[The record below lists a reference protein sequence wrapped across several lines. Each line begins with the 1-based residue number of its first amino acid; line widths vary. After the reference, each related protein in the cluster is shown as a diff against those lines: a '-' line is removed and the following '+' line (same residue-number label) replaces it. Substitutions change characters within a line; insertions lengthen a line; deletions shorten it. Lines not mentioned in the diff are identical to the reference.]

1 MALTFTGIEA
11 RTQYASGRQLRASQL
26 NESFRQPMYLTN
38 TLAQA
43 LGSFYTGTAN
53 VNINGEEATVEHL
66 KNLFKLSFRDILKEY
81 VGTAYSKILL
91 EKTVNNNEVPTVEM
105 EVYNGESG
113 SASKTSLFKIESNK
127 ITLSSEI
134 FENDLVS
141 YGNNKILPKT
151 STIDLGDTTYKF
163 NNMYGVNGYL
173 NSLSIKRTNGIN
185 ILNVPNDGST
195 ITTNSP
201 WEFSGSVSIGSPSTA
216 VNDVDIYASNGITL
230 CDSSSSSQIQL
241 QSINSSILIE
251 AYEDIKIES
260 LVNKLE
266 LESSYG
272 ASRIVSENQK
282 SKNQLMS
289 NYIEL
294 YYSNGSD
301 IFIYEMA
308 QDKVIKDQPGANPTC
323 VWKTS
328 QNIPIGL
335 VEKINDM
342 ATNIGNNNTS
352 ISSINTSIGNIDTS
366 IGNINTNI
374 VGLDVRVA
382 TLEIWK
388 TNTNSKFTVHS
399 EYTTV
404 SDFCRNYLY
413 NDNYI
418 ILRATYYIP
427 NKNKTYTLLFGT
439 ETNGQGLSFAH
450 YIDDNHDI
458 KLVYGTDYVTFHYLK
473 IN

>member
-1 MALTFTGIEA
+1 
-11 RTQYASGRQLRASQL
+11 
-26 NESFRQPMYLTN
+26 
-38 TLAQA
+38 
-43 LGSFYTGTAN
+43 
-53 VNINGEEATVEHL
+53 
-66 KNLFKLSFRDILKEY
+66 
-81 VGTAYSKILL
+81 
-91 EKTVNNNEVPTVEM
+91 M

-127 ITLSSEI
+127 ITLSSEV

-201 WEFSGSVSIGSPSTA
+201 WKFSGSVSIGSPSTA
-216 VNDVDIYASNGITL
+216 VNDVEIYASNGITL

-241 QSINSSILIE
+241 LSVNSSILIE

-260 LVNKLE
+260 LTNELKLE
-266 LESSYG
+266 SAYG
-272 ASRIVSENQK
+272 ASRIVSENQR

-289 NYIEL
+289 EYIEL
-294 YYSNGSD
+294 YYSHGSD

-308 QDKVIKDQPGANPTC
+308 QDKVIKDQPGANPTS

-328 QNIPIGL
+328 QNFPIGL
-335 VEKINDM
+335 VGKINDM

-352 ISSINTSIGNIDTS
+352 ISNINTSIGNIDTS
-366 IGNINTNI
+366 IGNINTSI
-374 VGLDVRVA
+374 SGLDGRV
-382 TLEIWK
+382 TSLEIWK
-388 TNTNSKFTVHS
+388 TTTDSKFTVHTA
-399 EYTTV
+399 YTTV

-413 NDNYI
+413 SDKYV
-418 ILRATYYIP
+418 ILRATYYIS
-427 NKNKTYTLLFGT
+427 NKTYTLLFGT
-439 ETNGQGLSFAH
+439 ETIGEGGSFAH
-450 YIDDNHDI
+450 YIDDNHDV

-473 IN
+473 ID